1 MNNKKTPF
9 TIIFALLCVFAL
21 SQLASPGTSEAAS
34 ARTMW
39 QEQVQP
45 LIASQCASCH
55 VGKRFAF
62 AALTGNGSS
71 FSAGETEE
79 NYQRFLDLISLDI
92 PKKSRLLAKPLPE
105 THADGMQHGGGTR
118 LQTTDPAY
126 TTILNWI
133 NQEKTERCPDCGLNA
148 PKQYLAY
155 VEQPRI
161 FWAIPANPVRSDH
174 GLRDRSRIMLQPLTP
189 GTLMPTGAPIDFLNN
204 QFCGADGR
212 CDFGHL
218 AINHAGTQMAF
229 ECRLGAAGED
239 WVNDVSWNMCIAEIS
254 PDGHAVNPH
263 FLLPPSLRKSGR
275 TIARSDPMGLYNS
288 EGKPLKGIYDKHF
301 QTRDRNDTTPVFS
314 PDDQWIYF
322 SSQGLD
328 PNTDEDGTQTY
339 HGFEHL
345 NNIIAVKIDGNNP
358 RTIYRNEGGMA
369 DFPFFRRNGNLA
381 FRTWNLERMDRFLY
395 TQAKADGMM
404 EMPVL
409 LGRVQGPNMWGK
421 AVELANGGIIG
432 MTGRRFGETDN
443 YVAFFADH
451 SLGIGAID
459 PAIRPIVLFD
469 EALLNQIAPFP
480 NGFCKDP
487 PNGQNCVIDR
497 FYAEPNYAPDGRAFL
512 AFNPEPTYPS
522 QGESMYLKFGSGATS
537 ADKLSSLYQYT
548 PARLGITL
556 IDHRG
561 KLTRVLEPRDGYMYR
576 FPAWVGR
583 RVAPRIEST
592 VAPSETQNW
601 SDLHIADVPLWFS
614 FRFHKDAETEKA
626 KHVQNVL
633 DRMVALRVL
642 SKVMTDNA
650 CLNDGVINR
659 NAVSGTFQDH
669 PTHLGI
675 VNATGYKRFVVPEA
689 MGGNSYGDIPIQG
702 DRSVKLRV
710 PADQLLLFQG
720 VDALGHVV
728 HQRSRL
734 LTLPPGHSIE
744 TSVKREQYQSQCS
757 SCHHKI
763 DYSNT
768 FVPLSQHNQ
777 LPFVPMDFV
786 TMAANS
792 PPIDLTDSKV
802 GHEDMTYLKK
812 IRPLLDAKCVSCH
825 SGNTPN
831 GELSLES
838 FYSTIANF
846 PAGRWAVEPNLAN
859 TEYSASIPEDKRVAG
874 YNYSMSYSWVLKN
887 DESAYKNHPTYAG
900 LIQNFLPLGALTPWD
915 PGYQNL
921 FAKDGLGLVYL
932 SNFTHPL
939 FGRSDRPG
947 GNSSDS
953 WLLEIL
959 SGRDISPRA
968 FNGPDHTKYLS
979 ANEQRDIMAVI
990 DVGFPY
996 MARCT
1001 DRTVPSGPNTG
1012 KPWGDP
1018 VIMGTAEPALD
1029 TNPPKPP
1036 QGLRLEVI
1044 P

>member
-1 MNNKKTPF
+1 MMITQTRL
-9 TIIFALLCVFAL
+9 TILLATLAVCAL
-21 SQLASPGTSEAAS
+21 SLLLNPDKTTAAS

-39 QEQVQP
+39 QDQVQP
-45 LIASQCASCH
+45 LIATQCASCH

-62 AALTGNGSS
+62 AALTGNGTS

-79 NYQRFLDLISLDI
+79 NYQRFLDLISLDS

-133 NQEKTERCPDCGLNA
+133 NQEKTERCPDCGMTA
-148 PKQYLAY
+148 PKQYVAY

-189 GTLMPTGAPIDFLNN
+189 GTLTPTGVPIDFLNN

-229 ECRLGAAGED
+229 ECRMGAAGED
-239 WVNDVSWNMCIAEIS
+239 WVKDVSWNMCIAEIS
-254 PDGHAVNPH
+254 PDGHAGNPR
-263 FLLPPSLRKSGR
+263 FLMPPSLHKSGR
-275 TIARSDPMGLYNS
+275 TIARSDPMGLYNTD
-288 EGKPLKGIYDKHF
+288 GKPLKGIYDKHF

-314 PDDQWIYF
+314 PDDQWIYL

-328 PNTDEDGTQTY
+328 PNTGEDGTQTY

-345 NNIIAVKIDGNNP
+345 NNIIAVKTDGTNP
-358 RTIYRNEGGMA
+358 RTIYRNEGGVA
-369 DFPFFRRNGNLA
+369 DLPFFRRNGNVV
-381 FRTWNLERMDRFLY
+381 FRTWNLERMDRFMY

-432 MTGRRFGETDN
+432 TTGRRRGATDN
-443 YVAFFADH
+443 YVAFFGDH
-451 SLGIGAID
+451 SLGIGEID
-459 PAIRPIVLFD
+459 PALTPLTLFD

-480 NGFCKDP
+480 NGYCNAP
-487 PNGQNCVIDR
+487 PNGPNCVIDR
-497 FYAEPNYAPDGRAFL
+497 FYADPNYAPDGRAFI
-512 AFNPEPTYPS
+512 AFNPETTYVS
-522 QGESMYLKFGSGATS
+522 QGELMYGKYGTGSTTD
-537 ADKLSSLYQYT
+537 DKLTSLYQYT
-548 PARLGITL
+548 PARMGISL

-561 KLTRVLEPRDGYMYR
+561 QQTRVLEPRDGYMNR
-576 FPAWVGR
+576 FPAWVGKR
-583 RVAPRIEST
+583 TAPRFQPT
-592 VAPSETQNW
+592 VPPSETQTW

-614 FRFHKDAETEKA
+614 FRSHHEREHEK
-626 KHVQNVL
+626 
-633 DRMVALRVL
+633 ALRVQNL
-642 SKVMTDNA
+642 FDRIVAIRVLAKVMGDNA
-650 CLNDGVINR
+650 CLNDGTFNR
-659 NAVSGTFQDH
+659 QAVSGTFQNH

-675 VNATGYKRFVVPEA
+675 YDSTGYKRFVVPQDL
-689 MGGNSYGDIPIQG
+689 GGSPYGDIPLQA
-702 DRSVKLRV
+702 DRSIKLRL
-710 PADQLLLFQG
+710 PAGQPLLFQG

-728 HQRSRL
+728 YQRSRL
-734 LTLPPGHSIE
+734 LTLPPGHSVD

-757 SCHHKI
+757 SCHHRI

-777 LPFVPMDFV
+777 LPFVPMDFA
-786 TMAANS
+786 TMAAS
-792 PPIDLTDSKV
+792 SAPVDLTDLKIAM
-802 GHEDMTYLKK
+802 EDMTYLKK
-812 IRPLLDAKCVSCH
+812 FRPLLDAKCISCH
-825 SGNTPN
+825 SGSTPA
-831 GELSLES
+831 GELSFES
-838 FYSTIANF
+838 AYSATANF
-846 PAGRWAVEPNLAN
+846 PAGNWAVEPLLAN
-859 TEYSASIPEDKRVAG
+859 TEYLASIPVEKRVPG
-874 YNYSMSYSWVLKN
+874 YNYSMSYAWVLQK
-887 DESAYKNHPTYAG
+887 DENAYKNYPSYAG
-900 LIQNFLPLGALTPWD
+900 LIQNFSPLGALSPWD

-921 FAKDGLGLVYL
+921 FARDSSGLKYL
-932 SNFTHPL
+932 SKTASSV
-939 FGRSDRPG
+939 FGRSDREG

-953 WLLEIL
+953 FLVEIL
-959 SGRDISPRA
+959 SGRNINPRS
-968 FNGPDHTKYLS
+968 FGGPDHTKYLS
-979 ANEQRDIMAVI
+979 ANELRDVMAVI

-1018 VIMGTAEPALD
+1018 KVSTTA
-1029 TNPPKPP
+1029 NPSPDKTPPSPP
-1036 QGLRLEVI
+1036 QSLVI
-1044 P
+1044 KILQ